1 MTTEQHQI
9 GLISTLVDSINKGFK
24 VNEHEGDCYLYT
36 ESSNHDIESVIKT
49 INSTIEPYFV
59 IITDCI
65 VTQSYTSYKVLV
77 TTINKIPLPFY
88 LTSEAGYYTFKV
100 SALSDWEI
108 IGIKNDI
115 KAVSIEEAPMYTII
129 KLIKSG
135 SLRLTTEEVFRERFL
150 NASERILNKSLTVVP
165 V

>member
-9 GLISTLVDSINKGFK
+9 GLISTLIDSINKGFK
-24 VNEHEGDCYLYT
+24 VNEHNGDFYLYT
-36 ESSNHDIESVIKT
+36 ESAKHDIESLIKT
-49 INSTIEPYFV
+49 INSTIEPHLV
-59 IITDCI
+59 IVTDCI
-65 VTQSYTSYKVLV
+65 VTQNYTSYKVLV

-88 LTSEAGYYTFKV
+88 LTSEVGYYTFKV

-115 KAVSIEEAPMYTII
+115 KAVSIEEVPMYTVLR
-129 KLIKSG
+129 LIKSG

-150 NASERILNKSLTVVP
+150 NASERIFNKSLTVVP